1 MRAGALELR
10 LPAARADVREI
21 VSTGAAFR
29 SRAAVRHEL
38 FELRAEAGLAA
49 ARGEAYLSPRR
60 LVVITGIGRKAVLR
74 RELTRLFAT
83 ECKPPLKATVAPNNP
98 GRLHVD
104 EEALWSW
111 CGVEAVGLDQ

>member
-1 MRAGALELR
+1 MCIRDSGCSVP
-10 LPAARADVREI
+10 PA
-21 VSTGAAFR
+21 
-29 SRAAVRHEL
+29 RAAVRHEL
-38 FELRAEAGLAA
+38 LELRAEAGLAA

-83 ECKPPLKATVAPNNP
+83 ECKPPLKASVAPNNP

-104 EEALWSW
+104 EAALWSW

>member
-1 MRAGALELR
+1 M
-10 LPAARADVREI
+10 
-21 VSTGAAFR
+21 
-29 SRAAVRHEL
+29 
-38 FELRAEAGLAA
+38 
-49 ARGEAYLSPRR
+49 
-60 LVVITGIGRKAVLR
+60 ITGIGRKAVLR

-104 EEALWSW
+104 EAALWSW